1 MSKRASTAAAVAD
14 NDLLANAKQINFDGH
29 KSVLKPVDID
39 AYQSELR
46 RANNE
51 DRDQRRHGQRVEN
64 AEQQALYNAS
74 LLQQNAVLAA
84 QAQAQAQA
92 QANVA
97 ALLAQQSSAVA
108 AAATP
113 TTDYSTYVPHILV
126 LIAILLVV
134 LIVLLCFNVHHMRK
148 GPTAAAGR
156 AASASAAAAAEVAA
170 EAAADEASFE

>member
-1 MSKRASTAAAVAD
+1 MSKRSSTVVAAAAD
-14 NDLLANAKQINFDGH
+14 NDLLASAKQINFDGH
-29 KSVLKPVDID
+29 KSALKPVDID

-64 AEQQALYNAS
+64 VEQQALYNAS

-113 TTDYSTYVPHILV
+113 TADYSTYVPHILV

-134 LIVLLCFNVHHMRK
+134 LIALLCFNVHQMRK
-148 GPTAAAGR
+148 GKGPAAARG
-156 AASASAAAAAEVAA
+156 ASAEAAA